1 MKVVQSRKWSL
12 VTYLCPDEI
21 AKVFADKVDK
31 VRAYAYCTH
40 DKDEGKE
47 QHTHVIVW
55 LNTPYAAS
63 TIKNWFRGE
72 DIKGQ
77 LANTLAEPC
86 KDIAAMFRYLT
97 HQDNPEKYQYS
108 PDDVICSDPS
118 SFEDDVQTDD
128 TWTAVEDLLN
138 GVPLKE
144 VARRYGRDFIYHYSH
159 IRQLVADIR
168 LETDNVQ
175 EG

>member
-1 MKVVQSRKWSL
+1 
-12 VTYLCPDEI
+12 
-21 AKVFADKVDK
+21 
-31 VRAYAYCTH
+31 
-40 DKDEGKE
+40 
-47 QHTHVIVW
+47 
-55 LNTPYAAS
+55 
-63 TIKNWFRGE
+63 
-72 DIKGQ
+72 
-77 LANTLAEPC
+77 
-86 KDIAAMFRYLT
+86 MFRYLT

-159 IRQLVADIR
+159 IRQLVSDIR
-168 LETDNVQ
+168 FENDNVQ
-175 EG
+175 ED

>member
-1 MKVVQSRKWSL
+1 MKNTQSRKWSL
-12 VTYLCPDEI
+12 VTYLRPQDI
-21 AKVFADKVDK
+21 AAVFGDKADK

-47 QHTHVIVW
+47 PHTHVVVW

-63 TIKNWFRGE
+63 TIKNWFRGA
-72 DIKGQ
+72 DSKGE

-86 KDIAAMFRYLT
+86 KDIAAMYRYLI
-97 HQDNPEKYQYS
+97 HEDNPEKYQYDPES
-108 PDDVICSDPS
+108 RICSDPS
-118 SFEDDVQTDD
+118 CFEDDVQTDD
-128 TWTAVEDLLN
+128 TWVAVEDLLN
-138 GVPLKE
+138 GVPLRE

-168 LETDNVQ
+168 Q

>member
-31 VRAYAYCTH
+31 VRSYAYCTH

-86 KDIAAMFRYLT
+86 KDVAAMFRYLT

-144 VARRYGRDFIYHYSH
+144 VARRYGRDFIHHYSH

-168 LETDNVQ
+168 LETDNMQ
-175 EG
+175 EC